1 MTILAVHMHL
11 QQTKRASIESGGP
24 QYYFHKLSGP
34 VKTYLRSE
42 GAVRVAL
49 VTPYGATKMDYFALS
64 TDKKLD
70 AKQRPIPGNVG
81 HDRIQQGQAA
91 QSIGEAIRL
100 WYKLPPGNFERI
112 DVDTDIRDD
121 AFYLTAG
128 GEGFRIGCRTLWG
141 LVFQT
146 VRFLT
151 LFFPCL
157 TRILSPRGDSSDF
170 PLLVFN

>member
-1 MTILAVHMHL
+1 MTIPAGYMDLE
-11 QQTKRASIESGGP
+11 QTKRASIESGGP

-42 GAVRVAL
+42 GAVRVA
-49 VTPYGATKMDYFALS
+49 VVKTYGATKTDYVAVS

-100 WYKLPPGNFERI
+100 WYKLPPGNFDFFEVE
-112 DVDTDIRDD
+112 DGIRDD
-121 AFYLTAG
+121 AFYLT
-128 GEGFRIGCRTLWG
+128 
-141 LVFQT
+141 
-146 VRFLT
+146 
-151 LFFPCL
+151 
-157 TRILSPRGDSSDF
+157 
-170 PLLVFN
+170 PL